1 MLKNKT
7 GHFFISKPS
16 QNPTSTDQELNRRSD
31 PLSLTEDIVGNST
44 RLLSTGISFLNRTLT
59 VQVSKPKIRKWD
71 LVKLKVSV
79 QQRTRSLKKISCL
92 QNGGKKILY
101 ASHRE
106 LVSILHKELKNLNI
120 NKQTKQNRNDNNPA

>member
-7 GHFFISKPS
+7 GHFLISQPS

-31 PLSLTEDIVGNST
+31 PLSLTEDTVGNST

-92 QNGGKKILY
+92 QNGEKNISY

-106 LVSILHKELKNLNI
+106 LVSIVHKELKNLNI
-120 NKQTKQNRNDNNPA
+120 NKQTEQNRNDNKTA